1 MGLREPYQ
9 VTTPESGKEQEYF
22 PVSTNGRERAK
33 LKVGCSSECNLA
45 MTPGDQWTDENKDN
59 LEDANVHRL
68 LRPKSLSC
76 ALLVC
81 NLPVIRLNSEGKARM
96 GKKLNGL
103 RLISTTH

>member
-45 MTPGDQWTDENKDN
+45 MTPGDQ
-59 LEDANVHRL
+59 
-68 LRPKSLSC
+68 
-76 ALLVC
+76 
-81 NLPVIRLNSEGKARM
+81 
-96 GKKLNGL
+96 
-103 RLISTTH
+103 